1 MIIRK
6 TNGIASVAVF
16 AAAAVLHFIVISAAF
31 LHFSFDMPAPGQ
43 TQFVMQSPPLLAPA
57 APRAPQKQQVRKP
70 AEKKQTPAPEK
81 IATPQEIQE
90 EQPEPAAET
99 EAAELDSAAA
109 ASETA
114 QEEFVAGTAG
124 QGGLSVAD
132 ARAIILQRIAA
143 KKIYPK
149 AARKHNQEGTVT
161 LSVLVLGSG
170 QLVRADIISPCP
182 YKFLNEAALA
192 SVRAAAPFPLGD
204 SAPEQIELTVTL
216 EYRLEG

>member
-6 TNGIASVAVF
+6 TNGIVSVAVF
-16 AAAAVLHFIVISAAF
+16 MAAAVLHFVIIVAVF
-31 LHFSFDMPAPGQ
+31 LHISFDVPAPGQ
-43 TQFVMQSPPLLAPA
+43 TQFVMQSPPLPAPA
-57 APRAPQKQQVRKP
+57 APVSQKQRVQKTVKP
-70 AEKKQTPAPEK
+70 KEAPVSETISEPQNIQAEQAVT
-81 IATPQEIQE
+81 
-90 EQPEPAAET
+90 
-99 EAAELDSAAA
+99 LDSAVVDSGAEIQA
-109 ASETA
+109 A
-114 QEEFVAGTAG
+114 QEDETSAGIAG
-124 QGGLSVAD
+124 GNGSSVTD
-132 ARAIILQRIAA
+132 AKAIILQRIAA

-149 AARKHNQEGTVT
+149 AARKHNQEGSVT

-170 QLVRADIISPCP
+170 QLVKADIISPCP

>member
-43 TQFVMQSPPLLAPA
+43 TQFVMQSPRCLHRQPPRTAKA
-57 APRAPQKQQVRKP
+57 AGTETCGKTDAG
-70 AEKKQTPAPEK
+70 AGK

-143 KKIYPK
+143 KRYTPRPHANIIRRYRYPECSCARFG
-149 AARKHNQEGTVT
+149 AACQSGYYQP
-161 LSVLVLGSG
+161 LSL
-170 QLVRADIISPCP
+170 
-182 YKFLNEAALA
+182 
-192 SVRAAAPFPLGD
+192 
-204 SAPEQIELTVTL
+204 
-216 EYRLEG
+216 

>member
-43 TQFVMQSPPLLAPA
+43 TQFVMQSPPLPARA

-114 QEEFVAGTAG
+114 QEEFAAGTAG

>member
-43 TQFVMQSPPLLAPA
+43 TQFVMQSPPLPAPA

-70 AEKKQTPAPEK
+70 AEKKQTPVPEK

-99 EAAELDSAAA
+99 ESAELDSAAA
-109 ASETA
+109 ASETT
-114 QEEFVAGTAG
+114 QEEFAAGTAG

-161 LSVLVLGSG
+161 LSVLVRGSG